1 MEAWLLTPPLVG
13 GPALLLRST
22 EPFEERLIEA
32 TGGLFNEAVS
42 KGEANDDMTTEAPPD
57 PEDFS
62 AKATRKGLLTA
73 HSAEVA
79 AAAAKLLL
87 EVSADL

>member
-1 MEAWLLTPPLVG
+1 MEAWLPTPLG

-42 KGEANDDMTTEAPPD
+42 KGEASDDMTTEAPD
-57 PEDFS
+57 EDFS
-62 AKATRKGLLTA
+62 AKATRKGLLA
-73 HSAEVA
+73 HSAEV